1 VDDAVAADQQ
11 VLRRKKVNRDQIE
24 SFMQNFPAQQDILE
38 MDPEELGA
46 HVLRYMTRPQAE
58 TNRFNF
64 LVMVYPGAI
73 AERFM
78 EAWGW
83 LEREGFIAHRPNDMH
98 GLSFFVTRS
107 GQRVAAEENFE
118 AWRKAAIFPEG
129 LDPIIMRAV
138 KPLFTRGDYD
148 TAVFRAFK
156 EVEIRIR
163 RKHPSLA
170 NEYGVDLMNK
180 AFGDKNGVLMT
191 GNKKDRQ
198 SARELFAGAFGLC
211 RNPSAHHEIKFDDPR
226 EVVDM
231 ICFANQL
238 LRIVDRI

>member
-1 VDDAVAADQQ
+1 
-11 VLRRKKVNRDQIE
+11 VNRDQIE
-24 SFMQNFPAQQDILE
+24 SFMRNFPSQEQILE
-38 MDPEELGA
+38 MGPEDLGT
-46 HVLRYMTRPQAE
+46 HMLHYMMRPQAE

-64 LVMVYPGAI
+64 MLMVYPGQI

-98 GLSFFVTRS
+98 GMSFFVTRA
-107 GQRVAAEENFE
+107 GKRVAEAANFD
-118 AWRKAAIFPEG
+118 AWKSESMFPNG
-129 LDPIIMRAV
+129 LDPIIMSTV
-138 KPLFTRGDYD
+138 KSLFVRGDYE

-156 EVEIRIR
+156 EVDVWV
-163 RKHPSLA
+163 RKKDPILA
-170 NEYGVDLMNK
+170 GEYGVDLMNK
-180 AFGDKNGVLMT
+180 AFGPSGPLMKS
-191 GNKKDRQ
+191 NKKDKA
-198 SARELFAGAFGLC
+198 SARDLFVGAFGLC

-238 LRIVDRI
+238 LRIVNRIQ

>member
-1 VDDAVAADQQ
+1 
-11 VLRRKKVNRDQIE
+11 LNRDQIE
-24 SFMQNFPAQQDILE
+24 SFMRNFPSQEQILE
-38 MDPEELGA
+38 MGPEDLGT
-46 HVLRYMTRPQAE
+46 HMLHYMSRPQAE

-64 LVMVYPGAI
+64 MLMVYPGQI

-83 LEREGFIAHRPNDMH
+83 LEREGLIAHRPNDMH
-98 GLSFFVTRS
+98 GMSYFVTRA
-107 GQRVAAEENFE
+107 GQRVAAEEDFE
-118 AWRKAAIFPEG
+118 AWRKAAVFPDG
-129 LDPIIMRAV
+129 LDPIITRTV
-138 KPLFTRGDYD
+138 KPLFVRGDYD

-156 EVEIRIR
+156 EVEVRLR
-163 RKHPSLA
+163 KKHPSLA

-191 GNKKDRQ
+191 NNTADRR

-238 LRIVDRI
+238 LRIVGRVT

>member
-1 VDDAVAADQQ
+1 M
-11 VLRRKKVNRDQIE
+11 NRDQIE
-24 SFMQNFPAQQDILE
+24 AFMRNFPSQEQILE
-38 MDPEELGA
+38 MGPEDLGT
-46 HVLRYMTRPQAE
+46 HMLHYMSRPQAE

-64 LVMVYPGAI
+64 MLMVYPGQV

-83 LEREGFIAHRPNDMH
+83 LEREGLIAHRPNDMH
-98 GLSFFVTRS
+98 GMSYFVTRA
-107 GQRVAAEENFE
+107 GQRVAAEEDFE
-118 AWRKAAIFPEG
+118 AWRKAAVFPDG
-129 LDPIIMRAV
+129 LDPIITRTV
-138 KPLFTRGDYD
+138 KPLFVRGDYD

-156 EVEIRIR
+156 EVEVRLR
-163 RKHPSLA
+163 KKHPSLA

-191 GNKKDRQ
+191 NNTADRK

-238 LRIVDRI
+238 LRIVSRI